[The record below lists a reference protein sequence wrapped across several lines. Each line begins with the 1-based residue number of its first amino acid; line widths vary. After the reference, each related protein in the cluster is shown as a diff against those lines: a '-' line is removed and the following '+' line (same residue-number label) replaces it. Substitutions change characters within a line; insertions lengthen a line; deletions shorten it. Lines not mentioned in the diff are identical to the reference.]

1 MPAQYALQGLL
12 PRYRALCCVSECVE
26 PLPAAFAG
34 LSWLTR
40 GHLPCSFLGYAGA
53 HASDAGR
60 GVTACLSLELYS
72 RPVSQYHVAG
82 PEVHAPHH
90 GIQEICAQD
99 ARDHQ
104 LLYHHD
110 RERPLPSP
118 QVQLNNP
125 PGEGRHLPSV
135 AQLYWAGRSPQLPA

>member
-12 PRYRALCCVSECVE
+12 PRYQALCCVSECVE
-26 PLPAAFAG
+26 PLPAALAG

-125 PGEGRHLPSV
+125 PAEGRHLPSV